1 MNTNTKMTTKPSEM
15 YFGVYR
21 SLFRLH
27 VHKLIAWGY
36 DGAHHMIGSTNEKEP
51 NITGFIK
58 VAIRNRLI
66 TNDPPWCVYY
76 FVSEDTPIEAINRVG
91 RSRPRPDIIIE
102 TSTGSRPEYIFE
114 AKRLRKN
121 SHGQDKYIDTDGMG
135 CFISGLYA
143 AEYDEAAMLGYVQSD
158 SLSHW
163 QNLIKKAIES
173 NVKLLCLR
181 PPQVDETVD
190 GIFPLEW
197 VSEHDRYSQ
206 GRPIRLYHIL
216 LDCIV

>member
-1 MNTNTKMTTKPSEM
+1 MNANDKMTSEHDET

-21 SLFRLH
+21 NLFRLH
-27 VHKLIAWGY
+27 VHQLFAWGY
-36 DGAHHMIGSTNEKEP
+36 SSARHMIKSNNEEEP

-58 VAIRNRLI
+58 VAIRNRLV
-66 TNDPPWCVYY
+66 TNDPPWCVHYSI
-76 FVSEDTPIEAINRVG
+76 SEDVPVEVINRVG

-102 TSTGSRPEYIFE
+102 TNMGNRPEYIVE

-121 SHGQDKYIDTDGMG
+121 GYGPHRYIDADGMG

-143 AEYDEAAMLGYVQSD
+143 SKYAEAAMLGYVQSD

-163 QNLIKKAIES
+163 QNLVKKAI
-173 NVKLLCLR
+173 NDNAKLLCLR
-181 PPQVDETVD
+181 SQKDETVI
-190 GIFPLEW
+190 GVFPLEW
-197 VSEHDRYSQ
+197 SSEHDRHGISQ
-206 GRPIRLYHIL
+206 PIRLYHIL